1 MLEASG
7 HLKIIDLSFA
17 LPIMGPLEQA
27 MTPTGSL
34 SYMPPELI
42 GNDSDGNGG
51 HKKGGRHMDWWAMGV
66 FAYELMAGRTPWSS
80 LSNKNILR
88 KENLTRKVPA
98 PPNVSSQAK
107 MLVTSLL
114 EPDYIKRLGTNF
126 DTEVTWASFFEG
138 VDWEAMERG
147 ETEPAFVPRVNGPSV
162 LDKGESSQALAS
174 YYQDTQKPTQGQF
187 FWETGKFGVKSPWFL
202 TKSVGALYA
211 GLLVLFQGRGVRGG
225 RPLVPFASG

>member
-1 MLEASG
+1 
-7 HLKIIDLSFA
+7 
-17 LPIMGPLEQA
+17 
-27 MTPTGSL
+27 
-34 SYMPPELI
+34 MPPELI
-42 GNDSDGNGG
+42 SSGL
-51 HKKGGRHMDWWAMGV
+51 KTGGRHTDWWAMGV
-66 FAYELMAGRTPWSS
+66 LAYELMAGRTPWSS

-88 KENLTRKVPA
+88 KEILTRKVSA

-162 LDKGESSQALAS
+162 LDKDESNQALAS
-174 YYQDTQKPTQGQF
+174 YYQDTQEPTQDQF

-202 TKSVGALYA
+202 
-211 GLLVLFQGRGVRGG
+211 GVDVVTH
-225 RPLVPFASG
+225 RPLRFGAR